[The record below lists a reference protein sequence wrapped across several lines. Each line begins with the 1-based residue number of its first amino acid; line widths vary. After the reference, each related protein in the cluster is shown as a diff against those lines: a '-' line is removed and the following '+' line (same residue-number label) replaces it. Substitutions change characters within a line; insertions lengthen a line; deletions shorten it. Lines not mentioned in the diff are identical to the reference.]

1 MTTDLTELKQ
11 SLAGIKGRTE
21 ILLRAMTVARIVAFT
36 YEERKLI
43 DLLIEQCNTTL
54 ILIKGYETLIAEHE
68 NSTD

>member
-1 MTTDLTELKQ
+1 MPNDMTQLKQ
-11 SLAGIKGRTE
+11 SLNGIKGRTE
-21 ILLRAMTVARIVAFT
+21 HLLTAMSLARIVAFT